1 MKRKKIL
8 LAFMFFISISLLS
21 FGQEAVT
28 EADSIAPPTP
38 IEGTCYARS
47 ETPDKFIIEEKKL
60 LVEEAKIQEK
70 YIPAEYDTIRQQI
83 LIRQSYDKIVT
94 YEAEFDTV
102 MIEVKIK
109 DKSKVIEEKYK
120 TVFESETINTAKEGG
135 DSEKKGRWLTVKMKD
150 CTSPNP
156 KDCETQKWIADKS
169 EYNITTK
176 EVFIQASWADTIE
189 SGSTIKIPTI
199 VQTKPARIEK
209 IFIPAEYETI
219 EKIVLKRHARKILVE
234 IPPIYKTA
242 KIKKLVEKGGKPIW
256 VEVMCPESL
265 NEIVIS
271 QVQLALKGRKFYTGA
286 ISGRLDK
293 PTTDALEQ
301 FQKEN
306 YLPLGKLNKQ
316 TIEALGFNYSI
327 FKKPMED

>member
-1 MKRKKIL
+1 MERKKIL
-8 LAFMFFISISLLS
+8 LAFMFFISISLFS
-21 FGQEAVT
+21 FGQATVT
-28 EADSIAPPTP
+28 KTDSIAPPAP

-47 ETPDKFIIEEKKL
+47 ETPDKFIIEEKEKM
-60 LVEEAKIQEK
+60 VEEAKIQEK

-102 MIEVKIK
+102 MMEVKIK
-109 DKSKVIEEKYK
+109 DKSKVIQEKYK
-120 TVFESETINTAKEGG
+120 TVFESDEMNTAKGGG
-135 DSEKKGRWLTVKMKD
+135 DVKKGRWQTVKMKD

-156 KDCETQKWIADKS
+156 KDCETQKWVADKP

-176 EVFIQASWADTIE
+176 EVFVQASWADTVE
-189 SGSTIKIPTI
+189 SGSTIKIPKI
-199 VQTKPARIEK
+199 VQTKAARVEK
-209 IFIPAEYETI
+209 IFVPAEYETI
-219 EKIVLKRHARKILVE
+219 EKVALKRHARKVLIE
-234 IPPIYKTA
+234 IPPKYKTV
-242 KIKKLVEKGGKPIW
+242 KIKKLIEKGGKPIW

-271 QVQLALKGRKFYTGA
+271 QVQLALKGRKFYKGS

-293 PTTDALEQ
+293 ATLAALEK
-301 FQKEN
+301 FQKESS
-306 YLPLGKLNKQ
+306 LPLGKLNKQ